1 MTMVKLLQ
9 PVNAKKQEIDEDFE
23 RELAALTV
31 SNPAATPL
39 PSQDLK
45 QVRWPSMLPN
55 FREENS

>member
-1 MTMVKLLQ
+1 MEDEDDDNVKLLQ

-45 QVRWPSMLPN
+45 QVR
-55 FREENS
+55 